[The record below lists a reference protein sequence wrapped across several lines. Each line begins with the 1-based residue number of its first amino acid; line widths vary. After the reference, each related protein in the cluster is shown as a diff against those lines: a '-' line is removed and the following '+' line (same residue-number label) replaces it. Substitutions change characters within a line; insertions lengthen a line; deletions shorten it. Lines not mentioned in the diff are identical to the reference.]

1 MLTEK
6 KPVPRWF
13 IVTAALAV
21 VWNLLGVA
29 AFVMQISMTP
39 EMIAELPE
47 AQQALL
53 ESMPQWVLI
62 AFAIAVFGCV
72 LGALGLVL
80 RKVWSLLF
88 LWLSLFAVLAQQSYT
103 FLMSDTLQ
111 VMGVQAAVM
120 PALVTIIAV
129 ALVMIA
135 RNANTRHWLS

>member
-47 AQQALL
+47 AQQVLL

-62 AFAIAVFGCV
+62 AFAIAVFGGV

-120 PALVTIIAV
+120 PALFTIIAV

>member
-13 IVTAALAV
+13 IVTAARAV

-62 AFAIAVFGCV
+62 AFAIAVFGGV

>member
-62 AFAIAVFGCV
+62 AFAIATYLC
-72 LGALGLVL
+72 LCNTPTSILNPCALPLQLLVCTYPMY
-80 RKVWSLLF
+80 VCIP
-88 LWLSLFAVLAQQSYT
+88 WLIP
-103 FLMSDTLQ
+103 TLY
-111 VMGVQAAVM
+111 
-120 PALVTIIAV
+120 
-129 ALVMIA
+129 
-135 RNANTRHWLS
+135 